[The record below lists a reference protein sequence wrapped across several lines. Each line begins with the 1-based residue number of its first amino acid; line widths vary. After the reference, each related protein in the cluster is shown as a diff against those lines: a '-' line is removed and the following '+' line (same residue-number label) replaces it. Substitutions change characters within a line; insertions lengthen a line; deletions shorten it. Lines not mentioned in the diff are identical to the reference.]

1 MEPGGA
7 MTKLGN
13 LVSIVLVVIFV
24 ILSVLVSVFTSY
36 YFTST
41 LSEQKTNEL
50 LILFNESDASFQ
62 ETAENLLNTRDD
74 IYYLQ
79 LLDSEGVL
87 QESFGDATS
96 APENLEIMPIDTS
109 GGATIIA
116 GIAGL
121 DYQSLI
127 TSTAIWSALIGIALS
142 IVAIF
147 LISFLTNGKSDTV
160 EKLIAGM
167 KRVSRGD
174 LSTKLE
180 SSDAG
185 DDVTMIRA
193 FETFNQ
199 MLDLLKKRSE
209 AAPVEEPVFQ
219 PTLIEADDKEDEEEE
234 DQTRSRRVTVI
245 VAKIADFQD
254 LTSSLDSTEFSGF
267 LADYRKAASSI
278 ISNYGGV
285 IEALMKDEIVAFFN
299 APEEQTNPELR
310 AICSAVEVL
319 QHLATITR
327 ERKLEGKTAISGK
340 IGIGSKTLNVYGD
353 NGVPQGIKSVTDSA
367 RSICDLA
374 PIWRVIVSED
384 LYLTVSEYV
393 EARELSLGGDSYY
406 SIVGVEEGVV

>member
-1 MEPGGA
+1 
-7 MTKLGN
+7 MTKPGSF
-13 LVSIVLVVIFV
+13 VSILLVVIFV
-24 ILSVLVSVFTSY
+24 ILSIIVSVFSSY

-41 LSEQKTNEL
+41 VKENRSQEL
-50 LILFNESDASFQ
+50 IAQFNESNANFQ
-62 ETAENLLNTRDD
+62 ETAESLLNNRED
-74 IYYLQ
+74 IYYIQ

-87 QESFGDATS
+87 QESFGDAS
-96 APENLEIMPIDTS
+96 
-109 GGATIIA
+109 ATIENIEIFPINTA
-116 GIAGL
+116 EGNTILLGL
-121 DYQSLI
+121 TGTNYQSLI
-127 TSTAIWSALIGIALS
+127 VSTAIWSALIGLAIA
-142 IVAIF
+142 IITVF
-147 LISFLTNGKSDTV
+147 LISFFSNGKSDSV

-174 LSTKLE
+174 LATKLE

-185 DDVTMIRA
+185 DNVTMIRA
-193 FETFNQ
+193 YETYNQ
-199 MLDLLKKRSE
+199 MLDLLKRKDE
-209 AAPVEEPVFQ
+209 AVPVEEPVFQ

-234 DQTRSRRVTVI
+234 EQTKTRRVTVI

-254 LTSSLDSTEFSGF
+254 LTSSLDSTEFSAF

-327 ERKLEGKTAISGK
+327 ERKLEGKIAISGK

-353 NGVPQGIKSVTDSA
+353 NTVPQGIKSVTDSA
-367 RSICDLA
+367 RGICDLA
-374 PIWRVIVSED
+374 PIWRVIVSEE
-384 LYLTVSEYV
+384 LYLSVSEFV
-393 EARELSLGGDSYY
+393 EARELTLSGESYY